1 MILALTLLA
10 ALAVGVSLGLL
21 GGGGSI
27 LTVPILVYV
36 AGVETKQAIAMS
48 LFVVGATSLAGV
60 VPHARAK
67 RVRWR
72 TGLLFGGAGMAGA
85 YAGGRLAAY
94 IPAGVLLAAFAV
106 MMAVTAVAMLRGRR
120 APEGGHAE
128 RPVFRILAEGVTV
141 GLVTGLVGAGGGFL
155 VVPALVLLGGL
166 SMPAAVGTSLLVIA
180 MKSFAGLAG
189 YLSAVQIDWPLTLA
203 VTGAAVL
210 GGVAGSRLAG
220 RADPERLRR
229 AFGWFVLVMAAFVV
243 TQEAPAAV
251 RDAVFGTPLGWA
263 ASGAV
268 TVAAAGAALLL
279 KRRRGRRERGSGRP
293 EAPSGADAGRAPA
306 PERVR

>member
-1 MILALTLLA
+1 MTLALTLLA

-106 MMAVTAVAMLRGRR
+106 MMAVTAVAMLRGRH
-120 APEGGHAE
+120 APTGEHTE

-220 RADPERLRR
+220 RVEPERLRR
-229 AFGWFVLVMAAFVV
+229 AFGWFVLVMAGFVV

-263 ASGAV
+263 ASGAG
-268 TVAAAGAALLL
+268 TVAVAALLL

-293 EAPSGADAGRAPA
+293 EASSGADAEHAPA